1 MQASSAP
8 ASALWSSL
16 KGQLEPWTDRCP
28 GLSRSYVFL
37 LYNSGAPTAASG
49 VRAAANTS
57 DVCVWPSGRV
67 HCQEDP
73 SSEGPQPCQS
83 Q

>member
-8 ASALWSSL
+8 ASALRPSL
-16 KGQLEPWTDRCP
+16 KGQLEPWMDRCP
-28 GLSRSYVFL
+28 GLSSSYVFL
-37 LYNSGAPTAASG
+37 LYNSGAPTDSG

-57 DVCVWPSGRV
+57 DVCVWPSGRA

-73 SSEGPQPCQS
+73 SSEGLQPCQS